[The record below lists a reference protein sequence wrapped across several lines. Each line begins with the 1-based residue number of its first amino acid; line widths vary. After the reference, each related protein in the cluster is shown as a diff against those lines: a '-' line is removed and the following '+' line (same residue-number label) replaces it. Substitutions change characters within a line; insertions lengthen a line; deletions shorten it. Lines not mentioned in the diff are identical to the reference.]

1 MTIHTD
7 TRKFEGQQL
16 ILITQEY
23 LERLIINLRDEMRS
37 NVLELKTH
45 MIEKPLTTKEAA
57 DFMRIK
63 RSAFDNRIKSGA
75 IPAHLVH
82 KNGGTPYFFASEL
95 QQLIKVKGS

>member
-1 MTIHTD
+1 MNF
-7 TRKFEGQQL
+7 KNMKPEGQQL
-16 ILITQEY
+16 ILITPEY
-23 LERLIINLRDEMRS
+23 LERLITNLRDEMCS

-63 RSAFDNRIKSGA
+63 RSAFVGRIKSGA
-75 IPAHLVH
+75 IPAQCVH

-95 QQLIKVKGS
+95 QQLIKKA